1 MKSTPRTLMMK
12 STPPTMTIK
21 GPPTTENPEVEKPV
35 DLTQ

>member
-1 MKSTPRTLMMK
+1 MMK

-21 GPPTTENPEVEKPV
+21 GPPTTENREVEKPV